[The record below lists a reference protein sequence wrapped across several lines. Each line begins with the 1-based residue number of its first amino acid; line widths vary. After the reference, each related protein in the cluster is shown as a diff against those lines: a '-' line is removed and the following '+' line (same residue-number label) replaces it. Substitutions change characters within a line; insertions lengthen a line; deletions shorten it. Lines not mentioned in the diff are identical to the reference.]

1 MKQDYEKE
9 IEEYKQKLKK
19 LEKNSKL
26 PEEKLQTIYKTAYLK
41 LRQEIKDRTAD
52 IIKIFAFGYCKQN
65 ERKMIQDFLDHD
77 SVAEYIL
84 NNRLRGLLRMPDFS
98 TVIDASLE
106 LKMRYEVFKKEVRE
120 NGSDI

>member
-26 PEEKLQTIYKTAYLK
+26 PEEQLQTIYKTAYLK
-41 LRQEIKDRTAD
+41 LRQEIKDRTTD
-52 IIKIFAFGYCKQN
+52 IIKIFAFGYCKHN

-77 SVAEYIL
+77 PVAKYIL
-84 NNRLRGLLRMPDFS
+84 DNRLRGLLRIPDFS
-98 TVIDASLE
+98 TAIDVSLE
-106 LKMRYEVFKKEVRE
+106 LKMRYEEFKKGE
-120 NGSDI
+120 